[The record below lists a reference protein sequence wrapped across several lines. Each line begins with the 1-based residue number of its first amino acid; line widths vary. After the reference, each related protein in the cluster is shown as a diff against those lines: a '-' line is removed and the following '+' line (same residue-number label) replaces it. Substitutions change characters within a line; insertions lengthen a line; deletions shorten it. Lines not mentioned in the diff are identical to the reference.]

1 VKIRS
6 CPAGEW
12 RKLCGE
18 TGFGSIYQDP
28 RWLELIG
35 QVYPRLRLHRL
46 ACVNDSQEV
55 VWLLPLVE
63 IKVLGKLRPMLI
75 SLPFGN
81 NGGFL
86 YNNEPPSFSAEQF
99 QLPLNEFFSA
109 TGAFALEI
117 RELENPLQ
125 GFESGGDF
133 VRFELTLPGTVEQM
147 WKHTITGNA
156 RTSVRKADKYGVQVS
171 FCEGSQLDIF
181 QELNERHAAYHGTPI
196 HKRSWYPAL
205 VEKFGRQAEIMIGS
219 VRGNPIGAL
228 MVLYH
233 EGKAVLHAA
242 ISDANYRNIPVMDKL
257 LWAYFE
263 KTIESGKV
271 TSFDF
276 GRTRA
281 DSGKRF
287 FKRKWG
293 AVEKPLNYY
302 YLMRPGHV
310 VPRILPENPAF
321 SPAIVVWRHLPRWVH
336 RSLGPLLRVRIPT

>member
-1 VKIRS
+1 VKIRC
-6 CPAGEW
+6 CPVDEW

-18 TGFGSIYQDP
+18 TGYGSIYQDP
-28 RWLELIG
+28 RWLELIE

-46 ACVNDSQEV
+46 ACVDDSQEL

-63 IKVLGKLRPMLI
+63 IKAIGKLRPMLI
-75 SLPFGN
+75 SVPFGN
-81 NGGFL
+81 YGGFL
-86 YNNEPPSFSAEQF
+86 YKKDPSSFSEEQF
-99 QLPLNEFFSA
+99 QLPLNEFFSE
-109 TGAFALEI
+109 TRAFALEI
-117 RELENPLQ
+117 RELESPLQ

-147 WKHTITGNA
+147 WKETITGNA
-156 RTSVRKADKYGVQVS
+156 RTSVRKADKLGVHVS
-171 FCEGSQLDIF
+171 FREESQLDIF
-181 QELNERHAAYHGTPI
+181 QELNEQHAAYHGTPI
-196 HKRSWYPAL
+196 HKRSWYPTL
-205 VEKFGRQAEIMIGS
+205 VEKFGKQAEIITGS
-219 VRGNPIGAL
+219 VQGAPVGAL

-233 EGKAVLHAA
+233 EEKAILHAA
-242 ISDANYRNIPVMDKL
+242 INDVNYRHIPVMDKL
-257 LWAYFE
+257 LWAFFE
-263 KTIESGKV
+263 KTIKSGKV

-302 YLMRPGHV
+302 YLMKPGHV

-321 SPAIVVWRHLPRWVH
+321 APAIALWRHLPRWVH
-336 RSLGPLLRVRIPT
+336 RSVGPLVRVRIPT

>member
-6 CPAGEW
+6 CPADEW

-18 TGFGSIYQDP
+18 TRYSSIYQDP

-46 ACVNDSQEV
+46 VCVDDSQEV

-63 IKVLGKLRPMLI
+63 IKVIGKLRPMLI
-75 SLPFGN
+75 SVPFGSY
-81 NGGFL
+81 GGFL
-86 YNNEPPSFSAEQF
+86 YKKDPSSFSEEQL
-99 QLPLNEFFSA
+99 QLPLNEFFNQ
-109 TGAFALEI
+109 TRAFALEI
-117 RELENPLQ
+117 RELESSLQ
-125 GFESGGDF
+125 TFEPGGDF
-133 VRFELTLPGTVEQM
+133 ARFELTLPGTVEQM
-147 WKHTITGNA
+147 WKDTISGNA
-156 RTSVRKADKYGVQVS
+156 RTSVRKADKFGVHVS

-181 QELNERHAAYHGTPI
+181 QELNERHAAHHGTPI

-205 VEKFGRQAEIMIGS
+205 VEKFGKQAEIIIGS
-219 VRGNPIGAL
+219 IQEKPVGAL
-228 MVLYH
+228 LVLYH
-233 EGKAVLHAA
+233 EEKAILHAA
-242 ISDANYRNIPVMDKL
+242 INDANYRHIPVMDKL
-257 LWAYFE
+257 LWAFFE
-263 KTIESGKV
+263 KTIKSGKV

-302 YLMRPGHV
+302 YLMKPGHV

-321 SPAIVVWRHLPRWVH
+321 APAIVVWRHLPRWVH
-336 RSLGPLLRVRIPT
+336 RSIGPLVRVRIPT

>member
-1 VKIRS
+1 VKIRCCS
-6 CPAGEW
+6 ADEW

-18 TGFGSIYQDP
+18 TGYGSIYQDP
-28 RWLELIG
+28 RWLELIE

-46 ACVNDSQEV
+46 ACVDDSRQL

-63 IKVLGKLRPMLI
+63 IKAIGKLRPMLI
-75 SLPFGN
+75 SVPFGN
-81 NGGFL
+81 YGGFL
-86 YNNEPPSFSAEQF
+86 YTKDPSSFSEEQV
-99 QLPLNEFFSA
+99 LSPLNEFFNA
-109 TGAFALEI
+109 TRAFALEI
-117 RELENPLQ
+117 RELESPPQ

-133 VRFELTLPGTVEQM
+133 VRFELALPATVEQM

-156 RTSVRKADKYGVQVS
+156 RTSVRKADKFDVHVS

-181 QELNERHAAYHGTPI
+181 QELNEQHAAYHGTPI

-205 VEKFGRQAEIMIGS
+205 VEKFGKQAEIVIANVQGTP
-219 VRGNPIGAL
+219 VGAL
-228 MVLYH
+228 LVLYH
-233 EGKAVLHAA
+233 EEKAILHAA
-242 ISDANYRNIPVMDKL
+242 INDANYRNIPVMDKL
-257 LWAYFE
+257 LWAFFE

-271 TSFDF
+271 TNFDF

-293 AVEKPLNYY
+293 AVEKPLHYS
-302 YLMRPGHV
+302 YLLKPGHV

-321 SPAIVVWRHLPRWVH
+321 APAIVLWRHLPRWVH
-336 RSLGPLLRVRIPT
+336 RSVGPLLRVRIPT